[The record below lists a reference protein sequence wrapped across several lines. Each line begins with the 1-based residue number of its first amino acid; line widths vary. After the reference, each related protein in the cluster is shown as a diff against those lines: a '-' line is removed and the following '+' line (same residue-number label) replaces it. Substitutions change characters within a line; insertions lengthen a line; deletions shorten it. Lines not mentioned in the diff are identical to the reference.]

1 MDENSPLRIRNLY
14 DTHADLLDQTLFKQ
28 FLCEF
33 AIPIVTR
40 EFSIENENS
49 HANSR
54 EFAIKFVILHG

>member
-1 MDENSPLRIRNLY
+1 MDENSSLRIRNLY
-14 DTHADLLDQTLFKQ
+14 PNHADLLGQTLFKR
-28 FLCEF
+28 FVCEF
-33 AIPIVTR
+33 AIPIIIR